1 MPRASNKKTKLEAID
16 TTLTG
21 LVEKR
26 RSKKP
31 LTPDHRR
38 AIERDID
45 LLLEA
50 RAKVQLQDA

>member
-1 MPRASNKKTKLEAID
+1 MPRGRNKRTKLEAID
-16 TTLTG
+16 STLAG
-21 LVEKR
+21 LAEKL
-26 RSKKP
+26 RSNEP
-31 LTPDHRR
+31 LTLVQRR